1 MPRCAKLGQLPS
13 ACVHKELPPLTHA
26 APALPPPLPRCAP
39 SPPPQG
45 RIFVLEA
52 QGGKFR
58 VVCEK
63 ETRGAVYALTEF
75 QGRLLAGINS
85 RVQMYT

>member
-1 MPRCAKLGQLPS
+1 MSRAGCPS
-13 ACVHKELPPLTHA
+13 NVWLPPSSPHTWF
-26 APALPPPLPRCAP
+26 AL
-39 SPPPQG
+39 QG
-45 RIFVLEA
+45 RIFVLA
-52 QGGKFR
+52 AAGGKFN

-63 ETRGAVYALTEF
+63 ATRGAVYALTEF